1 MAVRIDLH
9 PYTMTT
15 LQVKLEHLFS
25 LLRISWVLTEVFLA
39 QISGNT
45 IESVEGTGTSSMY
58 LNGFSYEIFH

>member
-15 LQVKLEHLFS
+15 LQVTLEHLFS
-25 LLRISWVLTEVFLA
+25 FPRISWVLTEIFLA

-45 IESVEGTGTSSMY
+45 PESVEGTGTSSMY
-58 LNGFSYEIFH
+58 LNGFSYEIFR